1 MFNSVASY
9 IIKQLA
15 DNPPTDA
22 TLRLPAWHEAVVEL
36 RRRAGLSSPTT
47 VFPRLNASVLL
58 KVSLRLRD
66 ARGVSLG

>member
-22 TLRLPAWHEAVVEL
+22 TLRLPAWREAVVEL
-36 RRRAGLSSPTT
+36 RRRAGLSSQT

-66 ARGVSLG
+66 ARAVSLG